1 MNALAYDWM
10 EKQDYVQ
17 ARQNFE
23 QMVDDLDSGEAS
35 SMSHSDLERELEKRS
50 RELMRQLLQEHLD
63 KRGPGQCQ
71 EPICGA
77 DRQQRPRKRTHVR
90 DLETIFGKV
99 QVERTG
105 YGYPGTDSLHPLD
118 AELNLPEERYSLELR
133 RRVAEEAAKS
143 SYDETVESIANRT
156 GANVGKRQVE
166 ELVGRAACDFDAFY
180 RLREAEADE
189 TPSGG
194 SLLVLS
200 FDGKGV
206 TMRTEHLRDKT
217 RKAAQARRH
226 KMDKRLSKGEKKNAK
241 RMATV
246 AAVYTITPFVRNPE
260 QIVDANNATLAQVS
274 RPRPE
279 GKRVWA
285 SLEKEPAEVIE
296 QAFDEARKR
305 DPALEKTWVA
315 LVDGEKSQIRRLRR
329 TAQKAGID
337 LTIACDVV
345 HVIEYL
351 WAAGRAFYPES
362 GPELEGW
369 VRHRLLGIL
378 DGKAGLIAGAMRRS
392 ATRRGLSCKA
402 REPVDKCATYLLNH
416 APYLHYDRY
425 LAAGMPIATGVI
437 EGACRHLVKDRME
450 ITGARWGLAG
460 AEAVLRLRALR
471 SSGDFDAYWNFHE
484 ACEYRRNHQSRY
496 AGGLVPETNSS
507 RSSRKSPNLKR
518 VK

>member
-71 EPICGA
+71 EPVCGA

-118 AELNLPEERYSLELR
+118 AELNLPEDPYSLELR

-180 RLREAEADE
+180 LLREAEADE
-189 TPSGG
+189 TPSGS

-200 FDGKGV
+200 VDGKGV
-206 TMRTEHLRDKT
+206 TMRTEHL
-217 RKAAQARRH
+217 
-226 KMDKRLSKGEKKNAK
+226 N
-241 RMATV
+241 
-246 AAVYTITPFVRNPE
+246 
-260 QIVDANNATLAQVS
+260 
-274 RPRPE
+274 
-279 GKRVWA
+279 
-285 SLEKEPAEVIE
+285 
-296 QAFDEARKR
+296 
-305 DPALEKTWVA
+305 
-315 LVDGEKSQIRRLRR
+315 
-329 TAQKAGID
+329 
-337 LTIACDVV
+337 
-345 HVIEYL
+345 
-351 WAAGRAFYPES
+351 
-362 GPELEGW
+362 
-369 VRHRLLGIL
+369 
-378 DGKAGLIAGAMRRS
+378 
-392 ATRRGLSCKA
+392 
-402 REPVDKCATYLLNH
+402 
-416 APYLHYDRY
+416 YDRY

-450 ITGARWGLAG
+450 ITGARWGLTG

>member
-17 ARQNFE
+17 ARENFE

-71 EPICGA
+71 EPVCGA
-77 DRQQRPRKRTHVR
+77 DRQERPRKRTHAR

-105 YGYPGTDSLHPLD
+105 YGCPGTDSLHPLD
-118 AELNLPEERYSLELR
+118 AEL
-133 RRVAEEAAKS
+133 K
-143 SYDETVESIANRT
+143 
-156 GANVGKRQVE
+156 
-166 ELVGRAACDFDAFY
+166 
-180 RLREAEADE
+180 
-189 TPSGG
+189 
-194 SLLVLS
+194 
-200 FDGKGV
+200 
-206 TMRTEHLRDKT
+206 
-217 RKAAQARRH
+217 
-226 KMDKRLSKGEKKNAK
+226 
-241 RMATV
+241 
-246 AAVYTITPFVRNPE
+246 
-260 QIVDANNATLAQVS
+260 QIVDANNATLAQVP

-285 SLEKEPAEVIE
+285 SLEKEPAQVIE
-296 QAFDEARKR
+296 QVFDEARKR
-305 DPALEKTWVA
+305 DPSLEKTWVA

-378 DGKAGLIAGAMRRS
+378 DGKAGLIGGGMRRS

-416 APYLHYDRY
+416 APYLDYDRY

-450 ITGARWGLAG
+450 ITGARWGLTG